1 MDWIALFSAI
11 IAILLVGFFSGME
24 IAFITA
30 NRLTIE
36 LRRKQGTI
44 SGKIWGSFSDRP
56 TKFIGTL
63 LIGAN
68 FVLVVYGLLIGGLLS
83 PLWNWMLT
91 LLPAAASDYVHY
103 VQLLVETILSTV
115 IFLFVEII
123 FKALFRARN
132 ESIISSNLIS
142 RMTLFFYQTFS
153 SLASVAVSI
162 SEWILKYI
170 FSVKIYPKKEAF
182 SKQDLEQF
190 LHQSKR
196 SEEEETTEINKT
208 LFENALTLSE
218 TKIRKCL
225 VPRNEI
231 LAVEQGKSISEIK
244 ATLIETKLSRIIVY
258 EKDIDNIVG
267 YIHHLDLFKNP
278 ATIKE
283 ILHPIM
289 AVPETMSATEL
300 MNRFTK
306 QRKSIA
312 WVIDEFGGTSGIITM
327 EDLLEEIFGE
337 IEDEYDLPET
347 HVDKQIAVDE
357 YIFAG
362 RMELDTIAEKYD
374 LIFLYN
380 HGNET
385 LSGYIIQHHKSI
397 PSEKETIYIGNM
409 EFNILHV
416 SETRIETVKLK
427 IVK

>member
-30 NRLTIE
+30 NRLSIE
-36 LRRKQGTI
+36 IRRKQGTI
-44 SGKIWGSFSDRP
+44 SGKIWGNFSDRP

-63 LIGAN
+63 LVGAN
-68 FVLVVYGLLIGGLLS
+68 FVLVVYGLLIGDLLS
-83 PLWNWMLT
+83 PLWKWIQSNP
-91 LLPAAASDYVHY
+91 LLASTDYLY
-103 VQLLVETILSTV
+103 YIQLLVETVLATAIL
-115 IFLFVEII
+115 LFVEVM
-123 FKALFRARN
+123 FKAMFRAKN
-132 ESIISSNLIS
+132 ETIISSSFVS
-142 RMTLFFYQTFS
+142 RLALFFYQTFS
-153 SLASVAVSI
+153 SLAAITVSA

-182 SKQDLEQF
+182 SKQDLEQY

-196 SEEEETTEINKT
+196 NEEEETTEINKT

-231 LAVEQGKSISEIK
+231 FAVEQGKSMSEIK
-244 ATLIETKLSRIIVY
+244 AALIDTKISRIVVF
-258 EKDIDNIVG
+258 EKDIDNIIG

-278 ATIKE
+278 KTIQE

-289 AVPETMSATEL
+289 AVPESMSATEL
-300 MNRFTK
+300 MNRFSK

-312 WVIDEFGGTSGIITM
+312 WVVDEFGGTSGIVTM

-347 HVDKQIAVDE
+347 HVDRQIAADE

-362 RMELDTIAEKYD
+362 RMELDLITEKYD
-374 LIFLYN
+374 IDFQDN

-385 LSGYIIQHHKSI
+385 LSGYIIHHHKSI

-427 IVK
+427 IGK

>member
-11 IAILLVGFFSGME
+11 IATLLVGFFSGME

-30 NRLTIE
+30 NRLSIE
-36 LRRKQGTI
+36 LRRKQGTT
-44 SGKIWGSFSDRP
+44 SGKIWGNFSDRP

-68 FVLVVYGLLIGGLLS
+68 FVLVVYGLLIGDLLS
-83 PLWNWMLT
+83 PLWKWIQSNP
-91 LLPAAASDYVHY
+91 LLASNDYLY
-103 VQLLVETILSTV
+103 YIQLLVETVLATAI
-115 IFLFVEII
+115 ILFVEVL
-123 FKALFRARN
+123 FKATFRARN
-132 ESIISSNLIS
+132 ESIISSNIIS
-142 RMTLFFYQTFS
+142 RFALFFYQTFS
-153 SLASVAVSI
+153 SLASITVKT
-162 SEWILKYI
+162 SEWILKYV
-170 FSVKIYPKKEAF
+170 FSVKVYPKKEAF

-218 TKIRKCL
+218 TKIRKCQ

-231 LAVEQGKSISEIK
+231 LAVEQGKNIEEIK

-258 EKDIDNIVG
+258 DKDIDNIIG

-278 ATIKE
+278 KTIKE
-283 ILHPIM
+283 VLHPII

-300 MNRFTK
+300 MNQFSK

-312 WVIDEFGGTSGIITM
+312 WVIDEFGGTSGIVTM

-337 IEDEYDLPET
+337 IEDEYDVPEI
-347 HVDKQIAVDE
+347 HVDKQIATDE

-362 RMELDTIAEKYD
+362 RMELDLISEKYD
-374 LIFLYN
+374 IEFQDN
-380 HGNET
+380 HGTET
-385 LSGYIIQHHKSI
+385 LSGYIIHHHKSI
-397 PSEKETIYIGNM
+397 PLEKETIYIANM
-409 EFNILHV
+409 EFTILHV

-427 IVK
+427 IGK